1 MSLTVAYNTARSS
14 LQASQS
20 QMAIVSR
27 NTAGA
32 NDPAYSRKI
41 GVLITTGGAARVT
54 VLRASDRA
62 LLNKMLETT
71 SDAAT
76 QKSLLEGLQSLSQTI
91 GDTELDESPAARIG
105 ALSSA
110 LKQYANAPDDTVLAR
125 GFVKAA
131 NDLVTN
137 LNQAT
142 ATINAIRQETQV
154 KITDSVAQIN
164 DILAK
169 FKGVNDEIMSGTAL
183 GRDVSDAL
191 DTRDQLIA
199 QLSEEI
205 GITVVPRAGN
215 DIALYTDSGVPL
227 FDRLPR
233 SVTVDTSALEAGK
246 PGGAVLVDGVPV
258 TGSLSPMPLNSGS
271 LVGLIRVRD
280 EAAVGYQRQLDELAR
295 GLIETF
301 RETLQTGSGLLNV
314 AGVFTYSDGS
324 SIPTPAPIPAMPAPE
339 GLAGLIRVNDA
350 IDPTKSPTGSYDKI
364 RDGGINGSQYK
375 YGDGT
380 ASFSTRLYQLVDAME
395 ADRPFDSSLGLG
407 SAMSLQDFA
416 SSSAG
421 WLEAKRQDASQ
432 QVSYQETLLAQASE
446 ALSNATDVNM
456 DDETALMLQLEKSY
470 SASAKLISVIDEMLK
485 TLLNAVG

>member
-1 MSLTVAYNTARSS
+1 MSLSVAYNTARSS

-32 NDPAYSRKI
+32 SDPAYSRKI
-41 GVLITTGGAARVT
+41 GVLVTTGGAARVMI
-54 VLRASDRA
+54 VRASDRA

-71 SDAAT
+71 SDVAM
-76 QKSLLEGLQSLSQTI
+76 QKSLLEGLQKLSKTI
-91 GDTELDESPAARIG
+91 GDPELDESPAARIG
-105 ALSSA
+105 ALNNA
-110 LKQYANAPDDTVLAR
+110 LQQYANAPDDNVLAR

-131 NDLVTN
+131 GDLATS

-142 ATINAIRQETQV
+142 AAINTVRQETQV
-154 KITDSVAQIN
+154 QITDSVARIN

-169 FKGVNDEIMSGTAL
+169 FKTANDEVMSGSAL

-191 DTRDQLIA
+191 DARDYLIA

-205 GITVVPRAGN
+205 GLTVVPRADN

-227 FDRLPR
+227 FDRSPR
-233 SVTVDTSALEAGK
+233 TVRYDPSMGLEPGK
-246 PGGAVLVDGVPV
+246 PGGAILVDDIPV
-258 TGSLSPMPLNSGS
+258 TGTLSPMPLSSGS
-271 LVGLIRVRD
+271 LVGLVKVQ

-295 GLIETF
+295 GLIEAF
-301 RETLQTGSGLLNV
+301 KETDQSGAGNPDM
-314 AGVFTYSDGS
+314 AGVFTYVGG
-324 SIPTPAPIPAMPAPE
+324 PGLLAPSTSTPE
-339 GLAGLIRVNDA
+339 GFAGLLRVNDA
-350 IDPTKSPTGSYDKI
+350 IDPAKSPTGAYEKI
-364 RDGGINGSQYK
+364 RDGGINGDDYV

-380 ASFSTRLYQLVDAME
+380 ASFSTRLYQL
-395 ADRPFDSSLGLG
+395 ADTLKGDRDWSPSLGLG
-407 SAMSLQDFA
+407 SKMTLQDFA

-421 WLEAKRQDASQ
+421 WVEAKRQDASQ
-432 QVSYQETLLAQASE
+432 QVAYRETLLAQASE

-456 DDETALMLQLEKSY
+456 DDETALMLQFEKSY
-470 SASAKLISVIDEMLK
+470 SASAKLISVINQMLQ

>member
-1 MSLTVAYNTARSS
+1 MSLSVAYNTARSS

-32 NDPAYSRKI
+32 SDPGYSRKI
-41 GVLITTGGAARVT
+41 GALVTTGGVARVT
-54 VLRASDRA
+54 VIRASDRA

-71 SDAAT
+71 SDAAM
-76 QKSLLEGLQSLSQTI
+76 QKSLLEGLQRLSQTI
-91 GDTELDESPAARIG
+91 GDPELDESPAARVG
-105 ALSSA
+105 ALKDA
-110 LKQYANAPDDTVLAR
+110 LQQYANAPDDNVLAR
-125 GFVKAA
+125 GFVKSAS
-131 NDLVTN
+131 DLATS

-142 ATINAIRQETQV
+142 AAINAIRKEAQV
-154 KITDSVAQIN
+154 QITESVSRIN

-169 FKGVNDEIMSGTAL
+169 FKMANDEVMSGSAL

-191 DTRDQLIA
+191 DTRDYLIA

-205 GITVVPRAGN
+205 GITVVPRADN

-233 SVTVDTSALEAGK
+233 TVKYDASVGLEPGK
-246 PGGAVLVDGVPV
+246 PGGAILIDDVPV
-258 TGSLSPMPLNSGS
+258 TGEQSPMPLSSGS
-271 LVGLIRVRD
+271 LVGLVKVRD

-295 GLIETF
+295 GLISAFAEVDK
-301 RETLQTGSGLLNV
+301 TGGGKPDLV
-314 AGVFTYSDGS
+314 GIFTYAGGPG
-324 SIPTPAPIPAMPAPE
+324 IPTTAE
-339 GLAGLIRVNDA
+339 GLAGQIRINDA
-350 IDPTKSPTGSYDKI
+350 VDPSQGTGGKYERI
-364 RDGGINGSQYK
+364 RDGGIYGDPDYT

-395 ADRPFDSSLGLG
+395 ADRGFDPALGLG
-407 SAMSLQDFA
+407 STMTLQDFA

-421 WLEAKRQDASQ
+421 WVEAKRQDASQ
-432 QVSYQETLLAQASE
+432 QVAYRETLLAQASE

-470 SASAKLISVIDEMLK
+470 SASAKLISVINQMLQ

>member
-1 MSLTVAYNTARSS
+1 MSLSVAYNTARSS

-32 NDPAYSRKI
+32 SDPAYSRKI
-41 GVLITTGGAARVT
+41 GALVTTGGAARVT

-76 QKSLLEGLQSLSQTI
+76 QKALLEGLQRLSQTI
-91 GDTELDESPAARIG
+91 GDPELDESPAARIG
-105 ALSSA
+105 ALSNA

-131 NDLVTN
+131 SDLATS

-142 ATINAIRQETQV
+142 SSINAIRQETQV
-154 KITDSVAQIN
+154 QIVDSVSRIN
-164 DILAK
+164 EILAK
-169 FKGVNDEIMSGTAL
+169 FKIANDEVMSGAAL
-183 GRDVSDAL
+183 GRDVTDAL
-191 DTRDQLIA
+191 DTRDSLIA

-205 GITVVPRAGN
+205 GITVVPRADH
-215 DIALYTDSGVPL
+215 DIAIYTDSGVAL

-233 SVTVDTSALEAGK
+233 SVRYESTALEAGK
-246 PGGAVLVDGVPV
+246 PGGAILIDEIPV
-258 TGSLSPMPLNSGS
+258 TGSSSPMPLNSGN
-271 LVGLIRVRD
+271 LVGLVKLRD
-280 EAAVGYQRQLDELAR
+280 DAAVQYQKQLDELAR
-295 GLIETF
+295 GLIEAF
-301 RETLQTGSGLLNV
+301 AEYDKSGAGKPDR
-314 AGVFTYSDGS
+314 AGVFTYSGGP
-324 SIPTPAPIPAMPAPE
+324 SIPNPAPE
-339 GLAGLIRVNDA
+339 GLAGLIRVSDA
-350 IDPTKSPTGSYDKI
+350 VDPSKGLGGKFERI
-364 RDGGINGSQYK
+364 RDGGINGADYT

-380 ASFSTRLYQLVDAME
+380 ASFSTRLYQLVDVMQ
-395 ADRPFDSSLGLG
+395 ADRAFDPSLGLG
-407 SAMSLQDFA
+407 ASMSLQDFA

-421 WLEAKRQDASQ
+421 WLEAQRQGASQ
-432 QVSYQETLLAQASE
+432 QVAYQETLLAQASE
-446 ALSNATDVNM
+446 ALSNSTDVNM

-470 SASAKLISVIDEMLK
+470 SASAKLISVIDQMLQ

>member
-1 MSLTVAYNTARSS
+1 MSLSVAYNTARSS

-32 NDPAYSRKI
+32 SDPAYSRKI
-41 GVLITTGGAARVT
+41 GALVTTGGAARVT

-76 QKSLLEGLQSLSQTI
+76 QKSLLEGLQRLSQTI
-91 GDTELDESPAARIG
+91 GDPELDESPAARIG
-105 ALSSA
+105 TLNNA
-110 LKQYANAPDDTVLAR
+110 LKQYANAPDDAVLAR

-131 NDLVTN
+131 SDLAAS

-142 ATINAIRQETQV
+142 SSINAIRQETQV
-154 KITDSVAQIN
+154 QIADSVSRIN

-169 FKGVNDEIMSGTAL
+169 FKIANDEVVSGAAL
-183 GRDVSDAL
+183 GRDVTDAL
-191 DTRDQLIA
+191 DTRDSLIA

-205 GITVVPRAGN
+205 GVTVVPRADN
-215 DIALYTDSGVPL
+215 DIALYTDSGVAL

-233 SVTVDTSALEAGK
+233 SVRYESAALTAGK
-246 PGGAVLVDGVPV
+246 PGGAILIDEIPV
-258 TGSLSPMPLNSGS
+258 TGSSSPMPLNSGN
-271 LVGLIRVRD
+271 LVGLVRLRD
-280 EAAVGYQRQLDELAR
+280 DAAVTYQKQLDELAR
-295 GLIETF
+295 GLIEAF
-301 RETLQTGSGLLNV
+301 AEYDKSGGGKPDR
-314 AGVFTYSDGS
+314 AGVFTYSGGP
-324 SIPTPAPIPAMPAPE
+324 SIPKPAPE
-339 GLAGLIRVNDA
+339 GLAGLIKVSDA
-350 IDPTKSPTGSYDKI
+350 VDPSKAGGKFERI
-364 RDGGINGSQYK
+364 RDGGINGADYT

-380 ASFSTRLYQLVDAME
+380 ASFSTRLYQLVDAMQ
-395 ADRPFDSSLGLG
+395 ADRAFDPSLGLG
-407 SAMSLQDFA
+407 NAMSLQEFA

-421 WLEAKRQDASQ
+421 WLEAQRQDASQ
-432 QVSYQETLLAQASE
+432 QVAYQETLLAQASE

-470 SASAKLISVIDEMLK
+470 SASAKLISVIDQMLQ

>member
-1 MSLTVAYNTARSS
+1 MSLSVAYNTARSS

-32 NDPAYSRKI
+32 SDPGYSRKI
-41 GVLITTGGAARVT
+41 GVLVTSGGAARVT

-71 SDAAT
+71 SDAAM
-76 QKSLLEGLQSLSQTI
+76 QKSLLEGLQRLGQTI
-91 GDTELDESPAARIG
+91 GDPELDESPAARVG
-105 ALSSA
+105 ALTNA
-110 LKQYANAPDDTVLAR
+110 LQQYANSPDDNVLAR

-131 NDLVTN
+131 ADLATS

-142 ATINAIRQETQV
+142 VSISAIRQETQSQ
-154 KITDSVAQIN
+154 IADSVARIN
-164 DILAK
+164 DILTK
-169 FKGVNDEIMSGTAL
+169 FKAANDEVMSGSAL

-191 DTRDQLIA
+191 DARDYLIA

-205 GITVVPRAGN
+205 GVTVVPRADN

-233 SVTVDTSALEAGK
+233 TVTYETGIGLEPGK
-246 PGGAVLVDGVPV
+246 PGGAILIDDIPV
-258 TGSLSPMPLNSGS
+258 TGSSSPMPLSSGS
-271 LVGLIRVRD
+271 LVGLVKLRD
-280 EAAVGYQRQLDELAR
+280 EIAVDYQRQLDELAR
-295 GLIETF
+295 GLIEAF
-301 RETLQTGSGLLNV
+301 KETDQVGSGKPDM
-314 AGVFTYSDGS
+314 AGVFTYIGGPDLLAAAA
-324 SIPTPAPIPAMPAPE
+324 PTPE
-339 GLAGLIRVNDA
+339 GFAARIRVNVA
-350 IDPTKSPTGSYDKI
+350 IDPTKSPDGAYEKI
-364 RDGGINGSQYK
+364 RDGGINGPEYG

-380 ASFSTRLYQLVDAME
+380 ASFSGRLYQLAGVLQG
-395 ADRPFDSSLGLG
+395 DRSFDPSLGLG
-407 SAMSLQDFA
+407 GTMTLQDFA

-421 WLEAKRQDASQ
+421 WIEAKRQDASQ
-432 QVSYQETLLAQASE
+432 QVAYQETLLAQASD

-470 SASAKLISVIDEMLK
+470 AASAKLISVINQMLQ
-485 TLLNAVG
+485 TLLSAVS

>member
-1 MSLTVAYNTARSS
+1 MSLSVAYNTARSS

-32 NDPAYSRKI
+32 SDPGYSRKI
-41 GVLITTGGAARVT
+41 GALITTDGVARVT

-71 SDAAT
+71 SDVAM
-76 QKSLLEGLQSLSQTI
+76 QQSLLEGLQSLSRTI
-91 GDTELDESPAARIG
+91 GDPELDESPAARIG
-105 ALSSA
+105 ALRSA
-110 LKQYANAPDDTVLAR
+110 LQQYANAPEDTVLAR

-131 NDLVTN
+131 NDLATS

-142 ATINAIRQETQV
+142 STINAIRQETQV
-154 KITDSVAQIN
+154 KINESVARIN
-164 DILAK
+164 DILTK
-169 FKGVNDEIMSGTAL
+169 FKSANDEVMSGSAL

-205 GITVVPRAGN
+205 GVTVVPRADN

-233 SVTVDTSALEAGK
+233 SVKYDAGVALATGK
-246 PGGAVLVDGVPV
+246 PGGAILIDNVPV
-258 TGSLSPMPLNSGS
+258 TGDSSPMPLSSGS
-271 LVGLIRVRD
+271 LVGLVKVRD
-280 EAAVGYQRQLDELAR
+280 DIAIGFQRQLDDLAR
-295 GLIETF
+295 GLISAFAETDKTD
-301 RETLQTGSGLLNV
+301 EGKEDL
-314 AGVFTYSDGS
+314 AGVFTYPGGPA
-324 SIPTPAPIPAMPAPE
+324 IPDPAPI
-339 GLAGLIRVNDA
+339 GLAGSIRVNDA
-350 IDPTKSPTGSYDKI
+350 IDPSKGTGGKYDRI
-364 RDGGINGSQYK
+364 RDGGINEDEDYTYSEGV
-375 YGDGT
+375 
-380 ASFSTRLYQLVDAME
+380 ASFSGRLYQLIDKLQT
-395 ADRPFDSSLGLG
+395 DRDFDSGLGLG
-407 SAMSLQDFA
+407 DRMTLQDFA

-432 QVSYQETLLAQASE
+432 QVSYQQTLLAQASE

-470 SASAKLISVIDEMLK
+470 SASAKLIAVINQMLQ
-485 TLLNAVG
+485 TLLNSVG

>member
-1 MSLTVAYNTARSS
+1 MSLSVAYNTARSS

-20 QMAIVSR
+20 QMSIVSR

-32 NDPAYSRKI
+32 SDPGYSRKI
-41 GVLITTGGAARVT
+41 GALVTTGGAARVV

-71 SDAAT
+71 SDAAM
-76 QKSLLEGLQSLSQTI
+76 QHSLLEGLKRLSQTI
-91 GDTELDESPAARIG
+91 GDTELDESPAARVG
-105 ALSSA
+105 ALNTA
-110 LKQYANAPDDTVLAR
+110 LQQYANAPDDNVLAR

-131 NDLVTN
+131 TDLATS

-142 ATINAIRQETQV
+142 ATIDAVRKETQV
-154 KITDSVAQIN
+154 QITESVARIN

-169 FKGVNDEIMSGTAL
+169 FKVANDEVMSGAAL

-205 GITVVPRAGN
+205 GVTVVPRADN

-233 SVTVDTSALEAGK
+233 SVEYDTKVALKTGE
-246 PGGAVLVDGVPV
+246 PGGAILIDNVPV
-258 TGSLSPMPLNSGS
+258 TGSLSPMPLSSGS
-271 LVGLIRVRD
+271 LVGLVRVRD
-280 EAAVGYQRQLDELAR
+280 DIAVGYQRQLDDLAL
-295 GLIETF
+295 GLISAFAETPKTAGGDIKAGIFTF
-301 RETLQTGSGLLNV
+301 REDPT
-314 AGVFTYSDGS
+314 
-324 SIPTPAPIPAMPAPE
+324 IPGTAPH
-339 GLAGLIRVNDA
+339 GLAGLIRVSDA
-350 IDPTKSPTGSYDKI
+350 IDPTQGTGGKYERI
-364 RDGGINGSQYK
+364 RDGGINDEAGSTDYT

-380 ASFSTRLYQLVDAME
+380 ASFPTRLYQLVDALK
-395 ADRPFDSSLGLG
+395 ADRDFDPGLGLG
-407 SAMSLQDFA
+407 KTMSLQDFA

-421 WLEAKRQDASQ
+421 WVEAKRQDASQ
-432 QVSYQETLLAQASE
+432 QVAYRETLLAQASE

-470 SASAKLISVIDEMLK
+470 SASAKLIGVINQMLQ
-485 TLLNAVG
+485 TLLNAV

>member
-1 MSLTVAYNTARSS
+1 MSLSVAYNTARSS

-32 NDPAYSRKI
+32 SDPGYSRKI
-41 GVLITTGGAARVT
+41 GALVTTGGVARVT
-54 VLRASDRA
+54 VIRASDRA

-71 SDAAT
+71 SDAAM
-76 QKSLLEGLQSLSQTI
+76 QKSLLEGLQKLSRTI
-91 GDTELDESPAARIG
+91 GDPELDESPAARIG
-105 ALSSA
+105 ALKNS
-110 LKQYANAPDDTVLAR
+110 LQQYANAPDDNVLAR

-131 NDLVTN
+131 SDLATS

-142 ATINAIRQETQV
+142 AEINAVRKEAQV
-154 KITDSVAQIN
+154 QITESVSRIN
-164 DILAK
+164 EILAK
-169 FKGVNDEIMSGTAL
+169 FKMANDEVMSGSAL

-191 DTRDQLIA
+191 DTRDYLIA

-205 GITVVPRAGN
+205 GITVVPRADN

-233 SVTVDTSALEAGK
+233 TVKYDASVGLEPGK
-246 PGGAVLVDGVPV
+246 PGGAILIDDVPV
-258 TGSLSPMPLNSGS
+258 TGEQSPMPLSSGS
-271 LVGLIRVRD
+271 LVGLVKVRD

-295 GLIETF
+295 GLISAFAEVDK
-301 RETLQTGSGLLNV
+301 TGGGKPDLV
-314 AGVFTYSDGS
+314 GIFTYAD
-324 SIPTPAPIPAMPAPE
+324 APGIPATAE
-339 GLAGLIRVNDA
+339 GLAGQIRVNDA
-350 IDPTKSPTGSYDKI
+350 VDPSQGGKFERI
-364 RDGGINGSQYK
+364 RDGGINGDPAYS

-395 ADRPFDSSLGLG
+395 ADRGFDPDLGLG
-407 SAMSLQDFA
+407 SKMTLQDFA

-421 WLEAKRQDASQ
+421 WVEAKRQDASQ
-432 QVSYQETLLAQASE
+432 QVAYRETLLAQASE

-470 SASAKLISVIDEMLK
+470 SASAKLISVINQMLQ

>member
-1 MSLTVAYNTARSS
+1 MSLSVAYNTARSS

-32 NDPAYSRKI
+32 SDPAYSRKI
-41 GVLITTGGAARVT
+41 GALVTTGGAARVT

-76 QKSLLEGLQSLSQTI
+76 QKALLEGLQRLSQTI
-91 GDTELDESPAARIG
+91 GDPELDESPAARIG
-105 ALSSA
+105 ALSNA

-131 NDLVTN
+131 SDLATS

-142 ATINAIRQETQV
+142 ASINAIRQETQV
-154 KITDSVAQIN
+154 QIADSVSRIN
-164 DILAK
+164 EILAK
-169 FKGVNDEIMSGTAL
+169 FKIANDEVMSGSAL
-183 GRDVSDAL
+183 GRDVTDAL
-191 DTRDQLIA
+191 DTRDSLIA

-205 GITVVPRAGN
+205 GITVVPRADH
-215 DIALYTDSGVPL
+215 DIAIYTDSGVAL

-233 SVTVDTSALEAGK
+233 SVRYEPAALEAGK
-246 PGGAVLVDGVPV
+246 PGGAILIDGIPV
-258 TGSLSPMPLNSGS
+258 TGSSSPMPLNSGN
-271 LVGLIRVRD
+271 LVGLVKLRD
-280 EAAVGYQRQLDELAR
+280 DAAVTYQKQLDELAR
-295 GLIETF
+295 GLIEAF
-301 RETLQTGSGLLNV
+301 AEYDKTGVGADR
-314 AGVFTYSDGS
+314 AGVFTYSGGP
-324 SIPTPAPIPAMPAPE
+324 SIPSPAPE
-339 GLAGLIRVNDA
+339 GLAGLIKVNDQV
-350 IDPTKSPTGSYDKI
+350 DPSRGTGGKYENI
-364 RDGGINGSQYK
+364 RDGGINGADYT

-380 ASFSTRLYQLVDAME
+380 ASFSTRLYELVDAMQ
-395 ADRPFDSSLGLG
+395 ADRPFEPGLGLG
-407 SAMSLQDFA
+407 DRMSLQDFA

-421 WLEAKRQDASQ
+421 WLEAQRQDASQ
-432 QVSYQETLLAQASE
+432 RVAYQETLLAQASE

-470 SASAKLISVIDEMLK
+470 SASAKLISVIDQMLK

>member
-20 QMAIVSR
+20 QMAVVAR

-32 NDPAYSRKI
+32 TDPAYSRKI
-41 GVLITTGGAARVT
+41 SALSTQGGAARVV

-76 QKSLLEGLQSLSQTI
+76 QKALLEGLQRLSHTI
-91 GDTELDESPAARIG
+91 GDPESDTSVAARIG
-105 ALSSA
+105 ALTTT

-131 NDLVTN
+131 TDLTTS
-137 LNQAT
+137 LHDAT
-142 ATINAIRQETQV
+142 AMVNSVRQEAQV
-154 KITDSVAQIN
+154 QIGESVDRIN

-169 FKGVNDEIMSGTAL
+169 FKKVNDEVMSGAAL
-183 GRDVSDAL
+183 GRDVSDAM
-191 DTRDQLIA
+191 DTRDYLIA

-205 GITVVPRAGN
+205 GVTVVARADN

-233 SVTVDTSALEAGK
+233 SVRYDASVPLEPGK
-246 PGGAVLVDGVPV
+246 PGGAIFIDDVQV
-258 TGSLSPMPLNSGS
+258 TGSLSPMPLNSGN
-271 LVGLIRVRD
+271 LVGLVQLRD
-280 EAAVGYQRQLDELAR
+280 DVAVGYQRQLDELAR
-295 GLIETF
+295 GLIDAFKETVP
-301 RETLQTGSGLLNV
+301 GGGGAAK
-314 AGVFTYSDGS
+314 AGVFTDSGS
-324 SIPTPAPIPAMPAPE
+324 PNLVGMPAPE
-339 GLAGLIRVNDA
+339 GLAARIKVNPMV
-350 IDPTKSPTGSYDKI
+350 DPTLHPDGKYEYI
-364 RDGGINGSQYK
+364 RDGGINGNAYVQNL
-375 YGDGT
+375 DEV
-380 ASFSTRLYQLVDAME
+380 ASFSARLYQLVDSLE
-395 ADRPFDSSLGLG
+395 VERTFDAGVGLG
-407 SAMSLQDFA
+407 SKLTIQDFA

-421 WLEAKRQDASQ
+421 WIEAKRQDASQ
-432 QVSYQETLLAQASE
+432 QFSYQETLLAQASE

-470 SASAKLISVIDEMLK
+470 SASAKLIALIDQLFK
-485 TLLNAVG
+485 TLFNAVG